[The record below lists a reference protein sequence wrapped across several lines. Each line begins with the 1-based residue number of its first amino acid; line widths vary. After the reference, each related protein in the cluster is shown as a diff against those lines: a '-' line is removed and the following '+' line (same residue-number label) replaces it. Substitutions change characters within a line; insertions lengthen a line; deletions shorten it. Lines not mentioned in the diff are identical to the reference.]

1 MKLGLSGVAPVSAS
15 LWCARLLACAF
26 SLLCIVLFAV
36 VLTPQLTA
44 QIETGGLTGTVKDAT
59 GAVLPGV
66 HLTLTNNATGV
77 SQRAVSTSSGTYVF
91 ESVNAGA
98 YTLQAE
104 QAGFQKYVA
113 EQVQI
118 HVQQVQTLDLPL
130 VVGTQNQQVTVTTAA
145 PLLQAE
151 NAAVGQTIE
160 GAQINALPLNGRNWA
175 SLAQLSAGVTT
186 ANANYGAGP
195 GSAYF
200 SINGTSVWQNDFRL
214 NGIDDNVE
222 VYGGYGA
229 NITPPP
235 DAIQEFKL
243 QSSNYN
249 AEFGHSTGGV
259 INAIIKSGTNQLH
272 GDLWEYFRNDKL
284 DANNYFANQNGTP
297 RPPYRQNQFGG
308 TVGGP
313 VVIPKLYDGRN
324 KTFFFFDYQANLQ
337 HTPLQYTETVPTAL
351 MQSSGFTNLEDLITN
366 NGGTKTDALG
376 RVFPYGA
383 ILDPATTRLVANG
396 AVDSVSGIRNTSGGD
411 VYVRDPFF
419 TGGAL
424 TGITDFTGRAAQLN
438 QIPANR
444 IDPNAVKILG
454 LYPAANRPG
463 FTNDY
468 FQSPKQIVN
477 TYQYDVRIDE
487 NPTPNDTLFGVWD
500 WSHAD
505 STIPSALP
513 GIADGGAYGTGT
525 TYVPTYAIALGYT
538 HIFTPALT
546 NEFHAGW
553 SQNISRNL
561 SDYAQVMGIPQQY
574 GIQGIPQFANN
585 GGLPQINIGGLTNLG
600 PSEWTLS
607 RITVLELMDNVTK
620 VHGAHTFKMG
630 GQFNRIGGDL
640 TQSPTPRG
648 QFNYG
653 GQYSDIPNAST
664 GILGLADFLITPGP
678 STVSNGIDGLG
689 GLANWQGSNVA
700 PANDLRYY
708 AGVYFQDDWKVTPN
722 FTVNLGLRWDY
733 NTPYAEINGRQANFV
748 QSGGDGTSAVYYMP
762 KQGCKVPRSS
772 DFDALLAASN
782 IQLACVSNTAVGQT
796 QKLNFAPRVGFA
808 YRVTP
813 KFVVRGGYGITYG
826 ALANIGFYGNLGNN
840 YPFAFGQSQF
850 SQNSQT
856 PFLNNA
862 GQPATLE
869 NLFPTINLED
879 PTQISG
885 AGVMLNGRQYNFQT
899 PYIES
904 FNFFTQ
910 YQFTNHDAIQLG
922 YVGTLGRHL
931 DTLGSHNVP
940 GEILPP
946 GTNPQLYAPFPDF
959 NYSNSQWEST
969 DANSNYNAGQV
980 NYEHQTSF
988 GLTLLGNYTWSKCLT
1003 NQNGNASIIGGY
1015 RAQWLPGFG
1024 IKGDYGLCDSDAA
1037 HVIHVSGTYRL
1048 PVGRGAALLAH
1059 TNSWVDAFLGGWSL
1073 NYIYSFQS
1081 GSPFSIGCPV
1091 ATTATFGCNA
1101 LLVPGQGLYTG
1112 AHTPQ
1117 QWLNPNAFAQPPM
1130 ATSVG
1135 QTDYSPLGGG
1145 PFVARGPHLTNLD
1158 FSLFKSFAIK
1168 ERSHLEF
1175 RAEAF
1180 NLLNNPQ
1187 FGQPGNTAG
1196 FASTGPGNPNQFSAI
1211 TYTRNNERLLQL
1223 ALKLYF

>member
-1 MKLGLSGVAPVSAS
+1 M
-15 LWCARLLACAF
+15 LLALF
-26 SLLCIVLFAV
+26 SGPPLA
-36 VLTPQLTA
+36 A
-44 QIETGGLTGTVKDAT
+44 QIETGGLTGTVKDSS

-66 HLTLTNNATGV
+66 TLTLTNNATGV
-77 SQRAVSTSSGTYVF
+77 ALHTVSTSTGTYVF
-91 ESVNAGA
+91 DSVSAGT
-98 YTLQAE
+98 YTLQADHP
-104 QAGFQKYVA
+104 GFEKYVA
-113 EQVQI
+113 QNVI
-118 HVQQVQTLDLPL
+118 MHVQQVLTVDVPL
-130 VVGTQNQQVTVTTAA
+130 AVGTQNQQVTVTAAA

-175 SLAQLSAGVTT
+175 SLAQLSAGVTS
-186 ANANYGAGP
+186 ANANYGASP

-229 NITPPP
+229 NVTPPP
-235 DAIQEFKL
+235 DAIEEFKL

-259 INAIIKSGTNQLH
+259 INAVIKSGTNGLH
-272 GDLWEYFRNDKL
+272 GDLWEYLRNDKL
-284 DANNYFANQNGTP
+284 DANDYFANQNGTP

-337 HTPLQYTETVPTAL
+337 HTPVQYTETVPTAL
-351 MQSSGFTNLEDLITN
+351 MQSSGFTNLEDLITY

-376 RVFPYGA
+376 RVFPYGT
-383 ILDPATTRLVANG
+383 ILDPATTRLVAAG
-396 AVDSVSGIRNTSGGD
+396 GTDPISGIANTSGSAA
-411 VYVRDPFF
+411 YVRDPFF
-419 TGGAL
+419 TGGSVR
-424 TGITDFTGRAAQLN
+424 GITNFTGLAPQLN
-438 QIPANR
+438 QIPLNR

-454 LYPAANRPG
+454 LFPAATKPG
-463 FTNDY
+463 FANDY
-468 FQSPKQIVN
+468 FQAPSSIVN
-477 TYQYDVRIDE
+477 TYQYDLRLDE
-487 NPTPNDTLFGVWD
+487 NPTPNDSLFGVFD
-500 WSHAD
+500 WSHVD
-505 STIPSALP
+505 TTLPSALP
-513 GIADGGAYGTGT
+513 GIADGQAYGTGT
-525 TYVPTYAIALGYT
+525 TYQPTYAIALGYT
-538 HIFTPALT
+538 HVFTPTVT

-561 SDYAQVMGIPQQY
+561 SDYANVMGIPAQY
-574 GIQGIPQFANN
+574 GIAGIPQFANN

-620 VHGAHTFKMG
+620 VFGSHTFKMG

-648 QFNYG
+648 QLNYDG
-653 GQYSDIPNAST
+653 AYSDIPNAST
-664 GILGLADFLITPGP
+664 GILGIADFLITSGAANV
-678 STVSNGIDGLG
+678 TNGISNLG

-700 PANDLRYY
+700 PADDLRYY

-722 FTVNLGLRWDY
+722 LTLNLGLRWDY

-748 QSGGDGTSAVYYMP
+748 QSGGDGTNGVYYMP
-762 KQGCKVPRSS
+762 QKGCQVPRSS
-772 DFDALLAASN
+772 AFDALLAASN
-782 IQLACVSNTAVGQT
+782 ITLDCVSNNSVGQT

-808 YRVTP
+808 YRLTP

-850 SQNSQT
+850 RQNSQT

-862 GQPATLE
+862 GQPATIE

-879 PTQISG
+879 PTQVSG
-885 AGVMLNGRQYNFQT
+885 AGVMLNGRQYDFQT
-899 PYIES
+899 PYIQS

-922 YVGTLGRHL
+922 YVGSLGRHL
-931 DTLGSHNVP
+931 DTLGSHNIP
-940 GEILPP
+940 SQILPP
-946 GTNPQLYAPFPDF
+946 GANPQDYAPFPNF

-969 DANSNYNAGQV
+969 DSTSNYNAGQV

-988 GLTLLGNYTWSKCLT
+988 GLTLLSNYTWSKCLT
-1003 NQNGNASIIGGY
+1003 DQNGNASIIGGY
-1015 RAQWLPGFG
+1015 RAQYLPGFG
-1024 IKGDYGLCDSDAA
+1024 IKGDYSLCDSDAA
-1037 HVIHVSGTYRL
+1037 HVVHVSGTYRL
-1048 PVGRGAALLAH
+1048 PVGRGSEFMGNA
-1059 TNSWVDAFLGGWSL
+1059 NRWVDAFIGGWSV
-1073 NYIYSFQS
+1073 NYIYTFQS
-1081 GSPFSIGCPV
+1081 GSPFSVGCPIQTR
-1091 ATTATFGCNA
+1091 ATYGCYA
-1101 LLVPGQGLYTG
+1101 LEVPGQGLYTG
-1112 AHTPQ
+1112 AHTVQ
-1117 QWLNPNAFAQPPM
+1117 EWLNPNAFAQPPL
-1130 ATSVG
+1130 ATTAG
-1135 QTDYSPLGGG
+1135 QTDYSPLGGS

-1168 ERSHLEF
+1168 EAAHLEF

-1180 NLLNNPQ
+1180 NLFNNPQ
-1187 FGQPGNTAG
+1187 FAQPGNTSG
-1196 FASTGPGNPNQFSAI
+1196 FASTGPGNPNGFSAI
-1211 TYTRNNERLLQL
+1211 TGLRNNVRLVQL